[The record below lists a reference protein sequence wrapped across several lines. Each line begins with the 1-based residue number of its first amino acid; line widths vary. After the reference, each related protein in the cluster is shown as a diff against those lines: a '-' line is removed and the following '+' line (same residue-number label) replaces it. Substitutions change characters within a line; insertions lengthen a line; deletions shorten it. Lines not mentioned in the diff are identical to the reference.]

1 LSRGYRGKKSSNIAP
16 IVISL
21 AVVGAIGYGISLYS
35 FESEDPVIT
44 SSHTKYWNRVSPIT
58 INISDNEDLASYEVL
73 VSDGTKEVVAQS
85 EIFMQPTKKKVVSF
99 TYPQQPINGVLLN
112 QEATQI
118 EVKIRTKDKSKWNFL
133 MGNSASLDLAL
144 TVDTI
149 PPEATVLNHS
159 YSITKG
165 GSALVIFQAKDDN
178 MRELYIEANGNKF
191 YPQPYKK
198 AGYYATLIAWQHNK
212 PDFKAKLI
220 AKDEA
225 SNQKEIVIDFY
236 PITKEYKTSWIEA
249 SDKFIDGKISE
260 LASSEPSLRGRTDR
274 IDKLKAVNE
283 TLRDGNEA
291 LIHKHASSVSKDIL
305 QSWNIVP
312 FYPLINGQKVAD
324 FGDDR
329 HYYYK
334 DKTKEVAHS
343 LHVGIDLASNA
354 NAPILA
360 SNGGKVVMDKLNGI
374 YGNMPMIDHGLGL
387 FSLYG
392 HCSSIA
398 VKNGDTVK
406 IGDTIAKSG
415 MTGLALGDHLHFGV
429 LVQGVEVRPEEW
441 MDKHWLDDNVYKVFA
456 QADGVIN
463 SSK

>member
-1 LSRGYRGKKSSNIAP
+1 LARGYTGKKSSNIVP

-21 AVVGAIGYGISLYS
+21 AVVGAIGYGVSLYS
-35 FESEDPVIT
+35 FESEDPTIK
-44 SSHTKYWNRVSPIT
+44 SSHNKYWNRVSPIT
-58 INISDNEDLASYEVL
+58 IDIADNEDLESYEIS
-73 VSDGTKEVVAQS
+73 VSDGQKEVITNAQT
-85 EIFMQPTKKKVVSF
+85 FLKPTKKQTISF
-99 TYPQQPINGVLLN
+99 VYPQQPINGVLLN
-112 QEATQI
+112 QEATKI
-118 EVKIRTKDKSKWNFL
+118 EVKIKAKDKSKWNFF
-133 MGNSASLDLAL
+133 MGNSASLELAL

-149 PPEATVLNHS
+149 PPEATVLTHS

-178 MRELYIEANGNKF
+178 MRDLYIEANGNKF

-212 PDFKAKLI
+212 PDFKATLV

-225 SNQKEIVIDFY
+225 SNQKEIMIDFY
-236 PITKEYKTSWIEA
+236 PITRDYRVSWIEA
-249 SDKFIDGKISE
+249 TDKFIDGKISE
-260 LASSEPSLRGRTDR
+260 LASSETSLRNRTER
-274 IDKLKAVNE
+274 LDKLKAVNE

-291 LIHKHASSVSKDIL
+291 LIHNASKAVSKDIL
-305 QSWNIVP
+305 QSWSITP
-312 FYPLINGQKVAD
+312 FYPLVNGQKVAD

-334 DKTKEVAHS
+334 DKTKEVSHS
-343 LHVGIDLASNA
+343 LHVGIDLASNQ
-354 NAPILA
+354 NAPIIA

-387 FSLYG
+387 YTLYG

-398 VKNGDTVK
+398 VKNGDIIK
-406 IGDTIAKSG
+406 KGDIIAKSG

-441 MDKHWLDDNVYKVFA
+441 MDQHWLNDNVYKVFT
-456 QADGVIN
+456 QADGVIR
-463 SSK
+463 